1 MDKVHRIHRIHS
13 VPVEKTLGEID
24 VSEPQADQIVPPR
37 KEEYSSMN
45 TIIIGVYVILLILGV
60 GTGYLLSGGKSGTST
75 SGQAGGMVNTKT
87 VVGSTDATT
96 FKDSA
101 EGTIE
106 KRGFDGEGTHKLIRE
121 GGPSQTAYL
130 LSSVVDLDSYAGK
143 KVRVWG
149 QTIAAKKAQW
159 LMDIGKIEMLE

>member
-1 MDKVHRIHRIHS
+1 MRNIRRVRRIENTPIHNLEELPNEN
-13 VPVEKTLGEID
+13 VQTLD
-24 VSEPQADQIVPPR
+24 ANTLPR
-37 KEEYSSMN
+37 KEEYKSMN
-45 TIIIGVYVILLILGV
+45 TIIIGVYVVLMILGA

-106 KRGFDGEGTHKLIRE
+106 KGGFEGEGTHKLIRE

-149 QTIAAKKAQW
+149 QTIAANKAQW

>member
-1 MDKVHRIHRIHS
+1 MRNIRRVRHTESTPMHNLEA
-13 VPVEKTLGEID
+13 VPNDTIQTLD
-24 VSEPQADQIVPPR
+24 DATLPR
-37 KEEYSSMN
+37 KEEYRSMN
-45 TIIIGVYVILLILGV
+45 TIIIGVYVVLLILGA
-60 GTGYLLSGGKSGTST
+60 GTGYLLSGGKSGTNT
-75 SGQAGGMVNTKT
+75 PGQAGGMVNTKT

-101 EGTIE
+101 EGSIE
-106 KRGFDGEGTHKLIRE
+106 KGGFDGEGTHKLIRE

-130 LSSVVDLDSYAGK
+130 ISSVVDLDSYIGK

>member
-1 MDKVHRIHRIHS
+1 MDKVHRMHRIHS
-13 VPVEKTLGEID
+13 APVKETLGEID

-45 TIIIGVYVILLILGV
+45 TIIIGVYIVLLVLGA
-60 GTGYLLSGGKSGTST
+60 GTGYLLSGGKSGTSA
-75 SGQAGGMVNTKT
+75 SGQEGGMINTKT
-87 VVGSTDATT
+87 VVGSTDTQT

-106 KRGFDGEGTHKLIRE
+106 KGGVNGEGTHKLIRE
-121 GGPSQTAYL
+121 GGPSQTAFL
-130 LSSVVDLDSYAGK
+130 ISSVVDLDTYAGK

-149 QTIAAKKAQW
+149 QTMAAKKAQW